1 MKGNIMNYQTQI
13 AAEIAAIKTAIEQID
28 SLQLHLTKVMED
40 PSLTDADHARASE
53 LVKAGRAKIFANY
66 AIAKA
71 KARSL

>member
-1 MKGNIMNYQTQI
+1 MNYRTQI
-13 AAEIAAIKTAIEQID
+13 AAEIAAIKTAIEQIN

-53 LVKAGRAKIFANY
+53 LIKEGRAKIFTNY

>member
-1 MKGNIMNYQTQI
+1 MNYQTQI